1 MLYTRELMQST
12 AAFRSFSNVCDLL
25 ENKYSMLSLTYGD
38 ENVDFKEV
46 KK

>member
-1 MLYTRELMQST
+1 MLYTRELIQST

-25 ENKYSMLSLTYGD
+25 EIKHSMLSFTYGD